1 MPHDER
7 LTRDSVLYVLQ
18 VDRMRDRLAEQGNCP
33 AGMSLCEV
41 AGMNGDAP
49 PGLGCPFVGEDFCH
63 CDPIDEEN

>member
-1 MPHDER
+1 MSQDET
-7 LTRDSVLYVLQ
+7 LTRDAFLYPLQ
-18 VDRMRDRLAEQGNCP
+18 LDMMRDRLVKQGNYP

-49 PGLGCPFVGEDFCH
+49 AGMGCPFLGEDFCN